1 LTREGT
7 EAIGQTSQ
15 RAPQKPFARLVRHCI
30 ERILHGGGDS
40 SSDELDFGI
49 ATMLGL
55 LAMPGAFATI
65 FLLDKYGSFFR
76 FLRGEGKFD
85 AYAASLPDEYFFIVL
100 AMVVTGAVAIWKW
113 DSLIPDHRD
122 YANLAPLPISSRNI
136 FLANLTALLLLTG
149 VLALDVNAASSVLF
163 PLMVCGSES
172 SFAYLLVFLGT
183 HLLSVVLASI
193 FSFFVVLAILGLLMT
208 ALPYRLFRA
217 CSVYV
222 RCAMAI
228 FLMALLSTSFA
239 MVRFVQ
245 NPSAASQLLM
255 KLVSPLWFLGLCQ
268 SLRGVAGPAFAS
280 LGRFAVVGFATA
292 LILAVGAYTLSY
304 RRCFTQS
311 AEAVANLPSTGGVA
325 GEHFFRSLDKLFLK
339 TPFERACFRFSL
351 RTLSRSESH
360 ALIVGGF
367 TGLGIVLASQ
377 TLFEAARAAPHGS
390 TSPSA
395 LPSVDLLSVP
405 LILGYFLLLGVR
417 FAFDIPVLLRANWIF
432 RFTVNPETG
441 ECVPLARKIML
452 TFLIPLLLIVCLPV
466 CVWRWGWSIGVT
478 HTAIVAVLCLFLTEI
493 LLVRFRKIPFT
504 CAAPAFKS
512 SALVTVVFYFLGFAI
527 FTSGT
532 STAERWALEDPLR
545 YLVVVPALA
554 GAWLI
559 LRRYRGEMTELDTR
573 LTFVEQPD
581 TAVEVLDLTFRR

>member
-1 LTREGT
+1 MTPDGAEAT
-7 EAIGQTSQ
+7 EQTSQ
-15 RAPQKPFARLVRHCI
+15 RAPEKPFARLVRHCV
-30 ERILHGGGDS
+30 ERILHGGDS
-40 SSDELDFGI
+40 GSDELDFGI
-49 ATMLGL
+49 GTMLGL

-85 AYAASLPDEYFFIVL
+85 PYAASLPDEYFFIVL

-136 FLANLTALLLLTG
+136 FLANLTAMLLLAG

-193 FSFFVVLAILGLLMT
+193 FSFFVILAILGLLMA
-208 ALPYRLFRA
+208 ALPYRVFRA

-239 MVRFVQ
+239 MVGFAQ
-245 NPSAASQLLM
+245 NPSATSRLLI

-292 LILAVGAYTLSY
+292 LILALGAYALSY

-325 GEHFFRSLDKLFLK
+325 GEYFFRLLDKLFLK

-390 TSPSA
+390 SPSA
-395 LPSVDLLSVP
+395 LPSADVLSVP

-417 FAFDIPVLLRANWIF
+417 FAFDIPVALRANWIF

-452 TFLIPLLLIVCLPV
+452 TFLIPLLLTVCLPIY
-466 CVWRWGWSIGVT
+466 VWRWGWRIGVT
-478 HTAIVAVLCLFLTEI
+478 HTAIVAVLCLLLTEI
-493 LLVRFRKIPFT
+493 LLARFRKIPFT
-504 CAAPAFKS
+504 CAAPTFKS
-512 SALVTVVFYFLGFAI
+512 NALVTVVFYFLGFVI

-573 LTFVEQPD
+573 LVFVEQPD